1 MKVVLAGH
9 NVDREA
15 LDDLR
20 LAAPPRLD
28 LTPETLS
35 AAYARISRDAR
46 PVDQLRR
53 TARGE
58 VEKAR
63 RSNRT
68 IIFKMG
74 HHSVAEHAVFNFD
87 LMGLSRLAIE
97 AVERFRLASF
107 TEKSQRYITLGR
119 DFVVPKEI
127 VAAGMKADFVGAIE
141 AQNALY
147 HRLYGRLRPFVFA
160 RHPEAAADPKKE
172 SLLEGWAKEDARY
185 VVSLATEGQLGMT
198 VNARNLELMIR
209 RFAAHPLA
217 EVRDLGARLL
227 EAAGASA
234 PSIVLF
240 TEATAFDTET
250 YGALAEQARAA
261 QGLARGRGWKS
272 GEKRT
277 EGRPGDGKAAGEPAR
292 ASRAQAPVRLAAAT
306 PDGDDRILAALLHTV
321 SGRPLSACLA
331 EARVMPARR
340 RRALFLTVFERM
352 KFYDFP
358 PREFEHADL
367 TFELTLSASAF
378 AQLKRHRMAT
388 LTVQDYDPALGVTTP
403 PSIVEAGMASDFA
416 DVIGRTEQAYA
427 RIVAAVDGGAAAAYV
442 LTNAHRRRA
451 LLKLN
456 LRELYHVARL
466 REDAAAQWDIR
477 AIAAAMTAAARRAF
491 PLAAMMMGGKDAYP
505 ALYAAAFPR

>member
-1 MKVVLAGH
+1 MKVVLAGY
-9 NVDREA
+9 NVDRDA
-15 LDDLR
+15 LDELR

-53 TARGE
+53 AARGE

-63 RSNRT
+63 RSNRA

-107 TEKSQRYITLGR
+107 TEKSQRYITLGE
-119 DFVVPKEI
+119 DFVVPEEI
-127 VAAGMKADFVGAIE
+127 VAAGAKPDFIGAVK

-147 HRLYGRLRPFVFA
+147 HRLYRKLRPMVFA

-217 EVRDLGARLL
+217 EVRALGARLL

-240 TEATAFDTET
+240 TEATPFDAET

-261 QGLARGRGWKS
+261 EGPGRRRRGAKG
-272 GEKRT
+272 GEK
-277 EGRPGDGKAAGEPAR
+277 
-292 ASRAQAPVRLAAAT
+292 APVRLAAAT

-321 SGRPLSACLA
+321 SGRPLSACLTD
-331 EARVMPARR
+331 ARRMPARR
-340 RRALFLTVFERM
+340 RRAMFLTVFQRM

-367 TFELTLSASAF
+367 TFELVLSASAF

-388 LTVQDYDPALGVTTP
+388 LTVQDYDPVLGVTTP
-403 PSIVEAGMASDFA
+403 PSIIEAGMGSEFA
-416 DVIGRTEQAYA
+416 DVIGRTERAYV
-427 RIVAAVDGGAAAAYV
+427 RIAAALGQGAPSVGSGAAAAYV

-456 LRELYHVARL
+456 LRELYHLARL

-477 AIAAAMTAAARRAF
+477 AIATAMTAAARRAF
-491 PLAAMMMGGKDAYP
+491 PLAAMMAGGKDAFP
-505 ALYAAAFPR
+505 ALHAAAFSRPTKRP